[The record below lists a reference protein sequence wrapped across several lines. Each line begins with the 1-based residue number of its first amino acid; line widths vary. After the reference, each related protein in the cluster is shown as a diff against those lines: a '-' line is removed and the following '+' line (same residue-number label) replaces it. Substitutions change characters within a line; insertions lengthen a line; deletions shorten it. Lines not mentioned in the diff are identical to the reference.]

1 MTRNLINSTIG
12 VAMLA
17 LAAAATALAA
27 GGAGTQP
34 YAGTAGTVQSA
45 LQTTKSAGT
54 TLPFTGTNLSIV
66 LAIAL
71 GLGLAGFAIRRSGR
85 EHA

>member
-1 MTRNLINSTIG
+1 MGNLIKSTIG
-12 VAMLA
+12 AATLVLVVAG
-17 LAAAATALAA
+17 TALAA
-27 GGAGTQP
+27 GGDGAGP
-34 YAGTAGTVQSA
+34 YAGTAGTVQTA
-45 LQTTKSAGT
+45 LQATKKTGT

-85 EHA
+85 ERA